1 MEGKMKKTISGTIFI
16 IVLSSLHLYAQTWS
30 ALKRLTWN
38 SGVSYAPSIATNTG
52 NGIYVV
58 WQDNSTGN
66 REIFYK
72 CSTDRGNTWSG
83 NKRLTWN
90 SGNSESP
97 SIAVDSSNK
106 IHVVWR
112 DFSPGNYE
120 IYYKRS
126 FDGGITWS
134 GITRLT
140 WSWSNTSPPS
150 IAVDSGNG
158 IYLVYTDYLKMK
170 SEIYYKRSTDG
181 GITWSGN
188 KRLTWNSGNSES
200 PSIAVDPSNGIHV
213 LWQDYTTGNYEIYYK
228 QSTDGGITWSGI
240 TRQTWNSSV
249 SYDSSIAADSSTGI
263 HVVWTDTKSG
273 NPDIYYRRSIDKGIT
288 WSAITRLTWNTGTS
302 REPSITAASGS
313 GIHVGWQDET
323 PGNYE
328 IYYKS
333 SSNGGATW
341 TALTRLIWNGSGS
354 TVPALAADSSNGIHV
369 VWTDETPGNYEIY
382 YKNRK

>member
-1 MEGKMKKTISGTIFI
+1 MTFI
-16 IVLSSLHLYAQTWS
+16 VVLCSLHLYGQTWS
-30 ALKRLTWN
+30 AFKRLTWN
-38 SGVSYAPSIATNTG
+38 SGVSHAPSIATNTG
-52 NGIYVV
+52 NGIYMV
-58 WQDNSTGN
+58 WQDSSPGN

-72 CSTDRGNTWSG
+72 CSTDKGNTWSG
-83 NKRLTWN
+83 NKRLSWN
-90 SGNSESP
+90 SGSSESP
-97 SIAVDSSNK
+97 SIAVDSSNN

-126 FDGGITWS
+126 TDGGITWS
-134 GITRLT
+134 GITRQT
-140 WSWSNTSPPS
+140 WTGSNTLPPF

-158 IYLVYTDYLKMK
+158 IYLVYADSPKTNL
-170 SEIYYKRSTDG
+170 EIYYKRSTDG

-188 KRLTWNSGNSES
+188 KRLTWNSGSSKS

-228 QSTDGGITWSGI
+228 RSTDGGITWSGI

-249 SYDSSIAADSSTGI
+249 SYDSSIAADSSNGI
-263 HVVWTDTKSG
+263 HVVWADTKSG
-273 NPDIYYRRSIDKGIT
+273 NPDIYYRRSIDKGNS
-288 WSAITRLTWNTGTS
+288 WSGITRLTWNTGAS
-302 REPSITAASGS
+302 REPSITADSGS

-333 SSNGGATW
+333 SSNGGSTW
-341 TALTRLIWNGSGS
+341 TGITRLIWNGGGS

>member
-1 MEGKMKKTISGTIFI
+1 MRKTISGTIFI
-16 IVLSSLHLYAQTWS
+16 IVLCSLHLYGQTWS

-38 SGVSYAPSIATNTG
+38 SGSSYEPAIATNTG
-52 NGIYVV
+52 NGIYTV
-58 WQDNSTGN
+58 WHDYSPGN
-66 REIFYK
+66 YEIFFK

-90 SGNSESP
+90 SGGSESP

-140 WSWSNTSPPS
+140 WSSSNTLPPS

-158 IYLVYTDYLKMK
+158 IYLVYADSQKLNY
-170 SEIYYKRSTDG
+170 EIYYKRSTDG
-181 GITWSGN
+181 GINWSGT
-188 KRLTWNSGNSES
+188 KRLTWNSGSSLS

-213 LWQDYTTGNYEIYYK
+213 LWQDHTTGNYEIYYRR
-228 QSTDGGITWSGI
+228 STDGGITWSKI

-249 SYDSSIAADSSTGI
+249 SYDSSIVVDSSTGI
-263 HVVWTDTKSG
+263 HIVWADTKSG

-302 REPSITAASGS
+302 REPSITADSGS
-313 GIHVGWQDET
+313 GIHVAWQDET

-333 SSNGGATW
+333 SSNGGVTW
-341 TALTRLIWNGSGS
+341 TALTRLNWNGESS
-354 TVPALAADSSNGIHV
+354 TVPAIAADSSNGIHV
-369 VWTDETPGNYEIY
+369 VWADHTPGNNEIY